1 MWRREGIP
9 LYTLH
14 FTERNTDIDQTVRYQ
29 GTKSRLLAHDH
40 SSGIESNQQP
50 KSKRTKT
57 TRVQYKQSKAMKQS
71 YGAHVLNFDT
81 SPLKCYEIV
90 ISMIFAGEKNP

>member
-14 FTERNTDIDQTVRYQ
+14 FTERNTNIDQTMRYQ

-40 SSGIESNQQP
+40 SGGIESNQQP

-57 TRVQYKQSKAMKQS
+57 TRVQYSITVNERNKR
-71 YGAHVLNFDT
+71 N
-81 SPLKCYEIV
+81 SPIALPKL
-90 ISMIFAGEKNP
+90 